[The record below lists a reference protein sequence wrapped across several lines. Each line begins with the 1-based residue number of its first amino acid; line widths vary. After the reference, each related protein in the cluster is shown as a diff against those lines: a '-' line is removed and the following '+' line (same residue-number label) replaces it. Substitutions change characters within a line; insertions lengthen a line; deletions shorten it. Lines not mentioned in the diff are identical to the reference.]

1 MRDAAGGRRGAAAWS
16 LGAAALLAL
25 ALVLFAASSE
35 SVPSGTLRIFA
46 AGLAALAVL
55 VFLGGRLAAPRP
67 IVPLSP
73 AAEPRSAGD
82 ARSGLE
88 TLRRRLAET
97 ATHPLRRI
105 PVADLDEPARELA
118 ESLNAR
124 LDALR
129 DAEKEQQQFIA
140 DVSHELRTPLTV
152 LRGTLEVAL
161 EEDRPPEEYRESI
174 GNALLEIRHLARIS
188 QNILFLARG
197 ESGRVTLSFSNQD
210 LARFVSDV
218 ARELVPAA
226 ADHELDL
233 SVEVPDEPV
242 IGFVDPGRM
251 QQVLHNMLENSMR
264 YTPAGGSIRVTL
276 TRTAEEARIEVRD
289 TGVGIPES
297 DLPFVF
303 ERFFRSDRARRAYS
317 GGSGLGLSIVRW
329 IVEAH
334 KGKVEVESEVDRGT
348 TMAVLL
354 PLVQ

>member
-1 MRDAAGGRRGAAAWS
+1 MRAPSGGRSAAAWS
-16 LGAAALLAL
+16 LTAAALLGL
-25 ALVLFAASSE
+25 AGVLFAASFASIP
-35 SVPSGTLRIFA
+35 SVTLRVFA
-46 AGLAALAVL
+46 AGLATLAVL

-67 IVPLSP
+67 IALFPP
-73 AAEPRSAGD
+73 GEEPGGAGD

-88 TLRRRLAET
+88 AIRQRLAET

-105 PVADLDEPARELA
+105 PVTDLEEPARGLA

-124 LDALR
+124 LDAIR

-161 EEDRPPEEYRESI
+161 EEDRPSEEYRESI

-218 ARELVPAA
+218 TRELAPAA

-251 QQVLHNMLENSMR
+251 QQVLHNLLENSLR
-264 YTPAGGSIRVTL
+264 YTPAGGSIRVAL
-276 TRTAEEARIEVRD
+276 TRTADQARIEVRD
-289 TGVGIPES
+289 TGVGIPEA

-334 KGKVEVESEVDRGT
+334 KGKVEVQSEVDRGT